1 MSARANGRRH
11 LGLLTAAA
19 ALGALALSPVLAGPA
34 VAASPAVTFITVGE
48 VVSDVT
54 APAGTP
60 GSAIPSVLT
69 SVDRSVSVHVEFFAA
84 DGSATSFGKDT
95 DLAVTTSGVGGS
107 TAVRTV
113 ARDAT
118 SADLSTN
125 AFTSA
130 ANKVTVTVSVPGSKG
145 KGAIAPVTSA
155 TDFDVLQF
163 FTPPITPGDTSYVQR
178 VGKTDL
184 GCGEVTEANPMCA
197 TVILPQGS
205 AGQVVLG
212 TGACDGTTYTQCSS
226 ASSFVLELLGGLGT
240 RYTTTSP
247 ATIVLSCDKK
257 FCGKGSIQRN
267 VPVFTQGGNTDLV
280 GVPACSAKGVANA
293 EGACVDYV
301 QSTRDNAGDTHL
313 WVLFTRD
320 LRVSCC

>member
-1 MSARANGRRH
+1 MSGRASGRR
-11 LGLLTAAA
+11 LGLLAAA
-19 ALGALALSPVLAGPA
+19 GALGALALSPLLAGTA
-34 VAASPAVTFITVGE
+34 AAASPAVAFITVGD
-48 VVSDVT
+48 VISDVT

-95 DLAVTTSGVGGS
+95 GVALTTSGLNGATV
-107 TAVRTV
+107 VRTV
-113 ARDAT
+113 GKDAT
-118 SADLSTN
+118 FADLSTD

-130 ANKVTVTVSVPGSKG
+130 ANKVTVTVSVPSSKG
-145 KGAIAPVTSA
+145 KAAITPVPSQTV
-155 TDFDVLQF
+155 FDVLEF
-163 FTPPITPGDTSYVQR
+163 FTPPITITQGVNDVQR
-178 VGKTDL
+178 VGKTGL
-184 GCGEVTEANPMCA
+184 GCGEVTEDNPLCA

-205 AGQVVLG
+205 ASQVVLG
-212 TGACDGTTYTQCSS
+212 TGACDGTTYTKCS
-226 ASSFVLELLGGLGT
+226 AARSFVLELLGDLGT
-240 RYTTTSP
+240 KYTPTSP
-247 ATIVLSCDKK
+247 ATVILSCDKK

-280 GVPACSAKGVANA
+280 GVPACSAKGVASP
-293 EGACVDYV
+293 GPACVDYV